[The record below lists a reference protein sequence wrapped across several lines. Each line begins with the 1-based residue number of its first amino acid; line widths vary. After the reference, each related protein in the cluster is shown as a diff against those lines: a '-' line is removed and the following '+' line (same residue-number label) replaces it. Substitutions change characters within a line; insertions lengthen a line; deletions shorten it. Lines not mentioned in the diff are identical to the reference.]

1 MFWQGTQ
8 GNDVMT
14 IDYKRQTDLWA
25 GVNVPNLNKGIRVL
39 DAWTPNNTS
48 STIPAL
54 TTMDT
59 NNETRVSSYYV
70 ENGSFLKLRTIQFGY
85 NLPTDLVKK
94 LYMQRVR
101 LYLSAQNLLTI
112 KGGSYSGVDPEVPTF
127 GYPIPLNVT
136 FGLNVSF

>member
-1 MFWQGTQ
+1 
-8 GNDVMT
+8 
-14 IDYKRQTDLWA
+14 
-25 GVNVPNLNKGIRVL
+25 
-39 DAWTPNNTS
+39 
-48 STIPAL
+48 
-54 TTMDT
+54 MDT

>member
-1 MFWQGTQ
+1 
-8 GNDVMT
+8 
-14 IDYKRQTDLWA
+14 
-25 GVNVPNLNKGIRVL
+25 VL
-39 DAWTPNNTS
+39 DAWSPSNTG

-94 LYMQRVR
+94 LYMQRLRV
-101 LYLSAQNLLTI
+101 YVSAQNLLTI
-112 KGGSYSGVDPEVPTF
+112 KSKNFTGVDPEVPTF